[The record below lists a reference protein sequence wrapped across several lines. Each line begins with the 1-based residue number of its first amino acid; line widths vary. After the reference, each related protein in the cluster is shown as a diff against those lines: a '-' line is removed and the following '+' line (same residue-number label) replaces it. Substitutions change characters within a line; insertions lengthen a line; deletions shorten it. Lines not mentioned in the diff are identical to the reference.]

1 MYVEYAK
8 NVYTY
13 NGDDGIIEKIFEDV
27 GIESGIVCEFGVWD
41 GLYICVTRN
50 LWKNRHLTSKVC

>member
-1 MYVEYAK
+1 MYVEYGVL

-27 GIESGIVCEFGVWD
+27 GIESGIVCEFG
-41 GLYICVTRN
+41 LI
-50 LWKNRHLTSKVC
+50 